1 VLVPELAAFSDI
13 ALLALRLMIAAL
25 FATSGWAHATRPEQ
39 RGESI
44 GMTPPAT
51 LLLGVVEL
59 LGAVSVA
66 LGIYAEAGAL
76 LLIGVMLGAIY
87 KKLFAWGT
95 GFWGEDGQGW
105 YYDLLYL
112 VCALVIM
119 TTGGGALTLT

>member
-1 VLVPELAAFSDI
+1 VYIAELAALSDV
-13 ALLALRLMIAAL
+13 ALLALRLMIALL
-25 FATSGWAHATRPEQ
+25 FATSGWAHATHPKQ

-44 GMTPPAT
+44 EMTPPAT

-59 LGAVSVA
+59 LGAASVA
-66 LGIYAEAGAL
+66 LGLFVEAGAL

-87 KKLFAWGT
+87 KKVFAWKS

-112 VCALVIM
+112 VCAFVIM
-119 TTGGGALTLT
+119 TTGGGALTIT